1 VTTVT
6 QGAHGSVSINPNK
19 TITYTP
25 AAGYNGPDAFTYT
38 VSDGNGGTATAS
50 VSVSVGGIN
59 DAPVA
64 NPDAATLAEDTQ
76 TTLSVLA
83 NDSDPD
89 GDALLVASVI
99 QGAHGSVTINPNR
112 TVTYTP
118 AANYSGGDSFTYTA
132 SDGNGGTATATVSV
146 TITPVNDAPVAV
158 NDTATTVAEVAVVIP
173 VLDNDADVDGPSLT
187 LLSVTQPANGTVTVN
202 ASQTITYTPPATFRG
217 ATSFTYTVTDSAG
230 GTATATVNV
239 TVNAPPRVATNLQ
252 VLYELEE
259 GSGTTVTD
267 TSGVGTP
274 LNLTIGS
281 ASAVSWIS
289 GGLKINSATLIQ
301 SAGSATKVISASQ
314 STNAITIEAWVQP
327 ANLSQ
332 TGPAPIVSVSQASNK
347 RNFTLGQSGN
357 RWDGRL
363 RTSTTNQ
370 AGSGLTSAVGTAT
383 LNPTHVVFT
392 RDAAGA
398 VRIYVNGVQS
408 ATGTLSGNF
417 STWTTNYKLG
427 LVNELSTGSP
437 WLGDLYLVAIYNRAL
452 SAGEVRQNW
461 LAGE

>member
-1 VTTVT
+1 
-6 QGAHGSVSINPNK
+6 
-19 TITYTP
+19 
-25 AAGYNGPDAFTYT
+25 
-38 VSDGNGGTATAS
+38 
-50 VSVSVGGIN
+50 
-59 DAPVA
+59 
-64 NPDAATLAEDTQ
+64 
-76 TTLSVLA
+76 
-83 NDSDPD
+83 
-89 GDALLVASVI
+89 
-99 QGAHGSVTINPNR
+99 
-112 TVTYTP
+112 
-118 AANYSGGDSFTYTA
+118 
-132 SDGNGGTATATVSV
+132 
-146 TITPVNDAPVAV
+146 
-158 NDTATTVAEVAVVIP
+158 VVIP
-173 VLDNDADVDGPSLT
+173 VLNNDADIDGPSLT
-187 LLSVTQPANGTVTVN
+187 ILSVTQPANGTVSVN
-202 ASQTITYTPPATFRG
+202 ANQTLNYTPPATFRG

-281 ASAVSWIS
+281 AAAVSWIS
-289 GGLKINSATLIQ
+289 GGLSVNSATLIQ
-301 SAGSATKVISASQ
+301 SAGAATKVITASQ
-314 STNAITIEAWVQP
+314 STNAITIEAWVEP

-332 TGPAPIVSVSQASNK
+332 SGPAPIVSVSQQSNK

-383 LNPTHVVFT
+383 LNPTHVVYT

-398 VRIYVNGVQS
+398 VRIYVDGVQS
-408 ATGTLSGNF
+408 ASTTLSGNF
-417 STWTTNYKLG
+417 STWTGSYKLG

-437 WLGDLYLVAIYNRAL
+437 WLGDLFLVAIYNRAL
-452 SAGEVRQNW
+452 SASEVRQNW